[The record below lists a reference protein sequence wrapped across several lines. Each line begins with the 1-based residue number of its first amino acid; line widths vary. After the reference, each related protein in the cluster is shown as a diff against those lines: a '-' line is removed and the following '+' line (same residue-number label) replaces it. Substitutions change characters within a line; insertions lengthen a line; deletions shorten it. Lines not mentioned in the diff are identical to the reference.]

1 MRRLLSL
8 ALIGL
13 FGLFCLQLSFAQE
26 DKRRQEGAKQPIA
39 FNHKLHAEA
48 GLHCTSC
55 HSKAESKDQAG
66 IPNVKDCLA
75 CHRKFQTTGATL
87 QTLVA
92 YEKAQREIPW
102 VRIYKLPSFVF
113 FGHQAHL
120 KAKADCTTC
129 HGAVQTREVLW
140 QEKEIS
146 MTACL
151 NCHKERNAST
161 ACNLCHELSR

>member
-26 DKRRQEGAKQPIA
+26 DKPRQEVKQPIA

-48 GLHCTSC
+48 GLQCALC

-66 IPNVKDCLA
+66 IPNAKDCLA
-75 CHRKFQTTGATL
+75 CHRKFQAAGATL
-87 QTLVA
+87 QTLA
-92 YEKAQREIPW
+92 EYEKAEREIAW

-113 FGHQAHL
+113 FSHQAHL
-120 KAKADCTTC
+120 KAKANCATC
-129 HGAVQTREVLW
+129 HGEVQARAALW
-140 QEKEIS
+140 QEKEIT
-146 MTACL
+146 MAACM
-151 NCHKERNAST
+151 NCHQERKAST
-161 ACNLCHELSR
+161 DCNLCHELSR